1 MKEETNQLYK
11 EALKRE
17 SELEGVLMA
26 EIDSIG
32 KPELWDIV
40 KNYATAFAVRIAI
53 EASKNC

>member
-1 MKEETNQLYK
+1 MKEETKHLYDA
-11 EALKRE
+11 ALKRE

>member
-1 MKEETNQLYK
+1 MKEETKHLYDA
-11 EALKRE
+11 ALKRE

-32 KPELWDIV
+32 KPELWDLV

>member
-1 MKEETNQLYK
+1 MKEETIRLYE

>member
-1 MKEETNQLYK
+1 MKDETNHLYE

-17 SELEGVLMA
+17 SELEGMLMA

>member
-1 MKEETNQLYK
+1 MKDKLSYTYE

>member
-1 MKEETNQLYK
+1 MKEETKHVYDA
-11 EALKRE
+11 ALKRE

-40 KNYATAFAVRIAI
+40 KNYATAFAVRIVI